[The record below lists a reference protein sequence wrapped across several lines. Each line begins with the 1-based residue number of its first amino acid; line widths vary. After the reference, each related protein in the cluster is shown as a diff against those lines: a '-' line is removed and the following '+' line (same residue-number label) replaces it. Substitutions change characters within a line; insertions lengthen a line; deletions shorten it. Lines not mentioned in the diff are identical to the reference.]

1 MIELEIPGLRLC
13 RRTVR
18 KGFAFPAAFESELRE
33 AVPRQLNRGA
43 ASSEGEIC
51 TERRSLSAVCGG
63 QAAVMALSFL
73 LCSLTAIAQTPIP
86 TSSPS
91 TQELQVPAIAPD
103 FNPAQKEL
111 PELGRVGVDVSRQK
125 PLALREALAL
135 ALENNKDIE
144 VARHNVKIAEFDLTA
159 VRGAYDPRISSSS
172 YFERIDTPI
181 SSFLS
186 GGSNGA
192 VTQSDYTGTARLEG
206 LAPKL
211 GGNYRLDFS
220 SVRLTTN
227 NEFAALNPQYPTAL
241 TFTYAQPLW
250 RGLRFDNHRRLIE
263 IAKKNLSL
271 TDAQFRQR
279 AIETITSVQR
289 AYWDLVF
296 ALRNLQVQR
305 DAVRDSRTQ
314 LEHNKRLVVEGA
326 LAPIDVVAAEAQ
338 LAGFEQSLFSS
349 LEEVSRT
356 ENNLKSLIAE
366 NRQADI
372 WSVSIVP
379 TDSVD
384 LVTPQISLPEALKAA
399 MDNRPELQ
407 QSNVARE
414 INQIDQ
420 RYFKDQTKPAI
431 DLVGS
436 YGMIGLAGSINS
448 AGNNPFTSSNTQVR
462 ERLDL
467 LSRLQGLEPL
477 PSQPVRTIS
486 PNLIGGYNQSIQNLL
501 GNNFNN
507 FRVGVQISLPLRN
520 RTAEAQ
526 LGRSLVEGQRITT
539 QREQLE
545 QSIQVDVRN
554 ALQAVRSAEARLR
567 SAGIARHASEQQYQ
581 SEQRKLEAGQST
593 VFLVLERQTALTTA
607 RGNEL
612 RAQTDLNKAIAE
624 LQRATGNALTT
635 NNIVVRVR

>member
-1 MIELEIPGLRLC
+1 MRNIIAISNSRLC

-18 KGFAFPAAFESELRE
+18 KGFAFPAPPMIGE
-33 AVPRQLNRGA
+33 AAPPQKSGGVAPEEKRNRPERQ
-43 ASSEGEIC
+43 
-51 TERRSLSAVCGG
+51 SLSALCGG
-63 QAAVMALSFL
+63 RAAVL
-73 LCSLTAIAQTPIP
+73 AIAFLCCSASVLAQVSNPA
-86 TSSPS
+86 PS
-91 TQELQVPAIAPD
+91 TSPQELQVPAIAPD
-103 FNPAQKEL
+103 FRPDQKPL
-111 PELGRVGVDVSRQK
+111 PELGRVGVDMDRQK
-125 PLALREALAL
+125 PLSLREALAL

-144 VARHNVKIAEFDLTA
+144 VARQNVKIAEFDLT
-159 VRGAYDPRISSSS
+159 GAHGLYDPRLSSSA
-172 YFERIDTPI
+172 YYERIKSPI
-181 SSFLS
+181 SSFLT
-186 GGSNGA
+186 GGANGA
-192 VTQSDYTGTARLEG
+192 TTQADYTGTARLEG
-206 LAPKL
+206 LSPKL
-211 GGNYRLDFS
+211 GGSYHLDFS
-220 SVRLTTN
+220 SIRLTSN
-227 NEFAALNPQYPTAL
+227 NQFTALSPQYPTAL
-241 TFTYAQPLW
+241 TFGYTQPLL
-250 RGLRFDNHRRLIE
+250 RGLRFDNNRRQIE

-305 DAVRDSRTQ
+305 DAVRDSRAQ

-338 LAGFEQSLFSS
+338 VAGFEQTLFSS
-349 LEEVSRT
+349 LEEVSRS
-356 ENNLKSLIAE
+356 ENNLKNLIAV
-366 NRQADI
+366 NRQSDL
-372 WSVSIVP
+372 WNLSVIP

-384 LVTPQISLPEALKAA
+384 LAPPDISLSEALKAA

-407 QSNVARE
+407 QSNVLRE

-420 RYFKDQTKPAI
+420 KYFREQTKPAV

-436 YGMIGLAGSINS
+436 YGLVGLAGFQNGNGSPFSS
-448 AGNNPFTSSNTQVR
+448 ASNTELRSRVDQ
-462 ERLDL
+462 L
-467 LSRLQGLEPL
+467 LAQAGLPL
-477 PSQPVRTIS
+477 LTPVPPQALS
-486 PNLIGGYNQSIQNLL
+486 PFLIGGYDQSLQNLFS
-501 GNNFNN
+501 NRFNN
-507 FRVGVQISLPLRN
+507 FRVGVQINLPLRN

-526 LGRSLVEGQRITT
+526 LGRSLVEGQRIGT

-545 QSIQVDVRN
+545 QTIQVDVRN
-554 ALQAVRSAEARLR
+554 ALQVVRSAEARLH
-567 SAGIARHASEQQYQ
+567 SAGIARQASEQQYQ
-581 SEQRKLEAGQST
+581 SEQRKLDAGQST